1 MFYEKNNNYRYI
13 FLKRSPYA
21 EFTHVLFIE
30 LYNCHNITL
39 RKAMNTDIELV
50 RNKTFS
56 KNFVYVWY
64 QLRQT
69 KYCM

>member
-50 RNKTFS
+50 RN
-56 KNFVYVWY
+56 
-64 QLRQT
+64 
-69 KYCM
+69 